1 MGKKHAKKRF
11 FCVKYSMKPDKK
23 FDELVTLS
31 KKKIGPT
38 KILEYN
44 VVLDLIN
51 EEDKIIVDTIKWNG
65 NAKKSGIEMG
75 DYITEFKI
83 ENSNRP
89 NKKLVYPIALF
100 LLLVFGYL
108 NKRRTS

>member
-51 EEDKIIVDTIKWNG
+51 EEVLRANMPGLTDVNFEKLYNHYSKYYAEAIQ
-65 NAKKSGIEMG
+65 
-75 DYITEFKI
+75 EFLK
-83 ENSNRP
+83 
-89 NKKLVYPIALF
+89 
-100 LLLVFGYL
+100 
-108 NKRRTS
+108 